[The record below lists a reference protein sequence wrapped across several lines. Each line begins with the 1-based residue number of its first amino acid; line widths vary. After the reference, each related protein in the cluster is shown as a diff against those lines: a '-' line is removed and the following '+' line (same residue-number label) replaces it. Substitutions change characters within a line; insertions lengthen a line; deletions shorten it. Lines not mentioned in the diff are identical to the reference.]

1 MIDKTEILQTLQRLD
16 TEFNDYI
23 SDPEMPIFFS
33 KLAVM
38 EFCGWIEM
46 SFDSILKDYIQSH
59 IVDDRCK
66 KIIEGFIRKNSG
78 FAYETNTFQIF
89 SIVLGANNWENILD
103 VIPAKEKVDF
113 KNTLQEYSEIRN
125 VAAHTNTAGTTS
137 TYKAPS
143 EVIKAFQLFLPAI
156 QKIETEVR
164 KLPL

>member
-1 MIDKTEILQTLQRLD
+1 MIDQTKILQTLQRLD
-16 TEFNDYI
+16 REFNKDI

-46 SFDSILKDYIQSH
+46 SYDIILQEYVDSH
-59 IVDDRCK
+59 IVDQDYRN
-66 KIIEGFIRKNSG
+66 IIHGFIKKNHG
-78 FAYETNTFQIF
+78 FAYESNTFQTF
-89 SIVLGANNWENILD
+89 AIVLGANTWENILD
-103 VIPAKEKVDF
+103 VMSDKEKVDF
-113 KNTLQEYSEIRN
+113 KNTLGEYSKERN
-125 VAAHTNTAGTTS
+125 NAAHTHIAGTTS

-143 EVIKAFQLFLPAI
+143 EVIKAFHLFLPAI